1 VVGPA
6 GEGVSRD
13 GNVGAPTDVTTTSR
27 VAGYNG
33 LDGLERQPAH
43 GDVSAPFA
51 VRAAAES
58 PARLA
63 RMLS

>member
-1 VVGPA
+1 MA
-6 GEGVSRD
+6 TSA
-13 GNVGAPTDVTTTSR
+13 APTDVTTTSR